1 VQGVQE
7 VQGVHGHHVESE
19 IGRGYGPMSLKAEAA
34 SMRARYV
41 LESGDWAEMKGRSN
55 FDNVDELSALGIAS
69 VKLGDLD
76 RAQAA
81 YEQMKNA
88 RDAAPDADNKRVAQI
103 MMAEPAGLAA
113 LADGARIEATMPK
126 PIARPYPV
134 KRATE
139 TYAEALLAA
148 GKAGEAMAQ
157 YQAALARTPRRAQ
170 ALLGLAKAQDAA
182 GQHAAAAKT
191 ARDFIAMWHLADATR
206 QELREARTIASR

>member
-1 VQGVQE
+1 
-7 VQGVHGHHVESE
+7 
-19 IGRGYGPMSLKAEAA
+19 MSLKAEAA

-103 MMAEPAGLAA
+103 MMAELAGLIMIARGNSTGGLAA